1 MSERPVSRP
10 GPCRPAARED
20 PPGPAS
26 YVRSESRLIHGPGAL
41 RCLPAALGEL
51 GHRVLVVASRST
63 EPFARRALAASL
75 GGRRAGL
82 WVIPHRQLT
91 AAAAEALAR
100 AVGSAG
106 ADALIAVGG
115 GGTLDTAKAAAV
127 LCSGV
132 ASLDELASPPGPPPP
147 EGAPVPA
154 APPAGPLAPAA
165 PPAFGAGA
173 ALPVAAVPTTLSG
186 AEFTSAFTV
195 HEPAAGRSV
204 AYFHPAARPV
214 LVIHDALVLASTPPP
229 LIAASGMNSL
239 AHAIEH
245 YASPYG
251 SRICRFANREAFAL
265 SFAALTRLAAVPGDV
280 GALDDAL
287 VGSALSEMDH
297 PNTPVGLTHAVAH
310 AVTARRDCAHG
321 LAYAVLLPPCLAYTC
336 PAAEPDFAVLAR
348 LATGAAG
355 ADLVAAASRLRD
367 SLGLPARLRELGV
380 AAEELPA
387 ISAAAM
393 SHFGSSANAR
403 VPASAEEILCVLRQ
417 AW

>member
-1 MSERPVSRP
+1 
-10 GPCRPAARED
+10 
-20 PPGPAS
+20 
-26 YVRSESRLIHGPGAL
+26 
-41 RCLPAALGEL
+41 
-51 GHRVLVVASRST
+51 
-63 EPFARRALAASL
+63 
-75 GGRRAGL
+75 
-82 WVIPHRQLT
+82 
-91 AAAAEALAR
+91 
-100 AVGSAG
+100 
-106 ADALIAVGG
+106 
-115 GGTLDTAKAAAV
+115 
-127 LCSGV
+127 
-132 ASLDELASPPGPPPP
+132 
-147 EGAPVPA
+147 
-154 APPAGPLAPAA
+154 
-165 PPAFGAGA
+165 
-173 ALPVAAVPTTLSG
+173 VAAVPTTLSG

-204 AYFHPAARPV
+204 AYLHPAARPV
-214 LVIHDALVLASTPPP
+214 LVIHDALVLASTPPTM
-229 LIAASGMNSL
+229 IGASGMNSL

-310 AVTARRDCAHG
+310 AVTARRDIAHG
-321 LAYAVLLPPCLAYTC
+321 LAYAVLLPPCLAYTR

-348 LATGAAG
+348 LAAGAAG
-355 ADLVAAASRLRD
+355 ADLVAAASGLRD

-380 AAEELPA
+380 AREDLPA

-393 SHFGSSANAR
+393 SHFGRSANAR
-403 VPASAEEILCVLRQ
+403 VPASAEEILGVLRQ

>member
-1 MSERPVSRP
+1 M
-10 GPCRPAARED
+10 
-20 PPGPAS
+20 
-26 YVRSESRLIHGPGAL
+26 
-41 RCLPAALGEL
+41 
-51 GHRVLVVASRST
+51 
-63 EPFARRALAASL
+63 
-75 GGRRAGL
+75 
-82 WVIPHRQLT
+82 
-91 AAAAEALAR
+91 
-100 AVGSAG
+100 
-106 ADALIAVGG
+106 
-115 GGTLDTAKAAAV
+115 
-127 LCSGV
+127 
-132 ASLDELASPPGPPPP
+132 
-147 EGAPVPA
+147 PA
-154 APPAGPLAPAA
+154 APPAS
-165 PPAFGAGA
+165 GAGA

-287 VGSALSEMDH
+287 AGSALSEMDH

-321 LAYAVLLPPCLAYTC
+321 LAYAVLLPPCLAYTR

-348 LATGAAG
+348 LATGAAAQTWWPPRRG
-355 ADLVAAASRLRD
+355 CGTRSASRPACASWASPPRNCPPYPPRPCLTSAARPT
-367 SLGLPARLRELGV
+367 LGYPRLRRR
-380 AAEELPA
+380 
-387 ISAAAM
+387 
-393 SHFGSSANAR
+393 SSASCGRHGDQDAR
-403 VPASAEEILCVLRQ
+403 PASSEGKAMITCVRE
-417 AW
+417 APG

>member
-10 GPCRPAARED
+10 GSCRPAARGD

-26 YVRSESRLIHGPGAL
+26 YIRSESRLIHGPGAL

-91 AAAAEALAR
+91 ATAAEALAR
-100 AVGSAG
+100 AVRSAG
-106 ADALIAVGG
+106 ADSLIAVGG

-132 ASLDELASPPGPPPP
+132 ASLDELASPPGSPPP

-287 VGSALSEMDH
+287 AGSALSEMDH

-321 LAYAVLLPPCLAYTC
+321 LAYAVLLPPCLAYTRL
-336 PAAEPDFAVLAR
+336 AAEPDFAVLAR

>member
-1 MSERPVSRP
+1 
-10 GPCRPAARED
+10 
-20 PPGPAS
+20 
-26 YVRSESRLIHGPGAL
+26 
-41 RCLPAALGEL
+41 LGEL

-75 GGRRAGL
+75 DGRRAGL

-91 AAAAEALAR
+91 EAAAEALAQ
-100 AVGSAG
+100 AVRSAD

-115 GGTLDTAKAAAV
+115 GGALDTAKAAAV

-132 ASLDELASPPGPPPP
+132 ASLDELASPSGSPPPG
-147 EGAPVPA
+147 GAS
-154 APPAGPLAPAA
+154 APAA
-165 PPAFGAGA
+165 PPASGAGA

-195 HEPAAGRSV
+195 HEPTARRSV

-287 VGSALSEMDH
+287 AGSALSEMDH

-310 AVTARRDCAHG
+310 AVTARRDVVHG
-321 LAYAVLLPPCLAYTC
+321 LAYAVLLPPCLAYTR

-355 ADLVAAASRLRD
+355 ADLVAAASELRD

-380 AAEELPA
+380 AREDLPA
-387 ISAAAM
+387 VSAAAM

-403 VPASAEEILCVLRQ
+403 VPASAEEILGVLRQ